1 MIKIIKQVGR
11 DMVPQPPLH
20 PEIEALLA
28 KGHNASYRKGEVI
41 VRPGDD
47 KEIYYIKSGLV
58 KAYVIGNNGEE
69 HIHVL
74 CRPRDF
80 FPFGTLFAGG
90 RMYTYYAAISDCK
103 VVRVPVDKF
112 TEVLRTNAEASYE
125 VMKLMATQYM
135 TYVARVD
142 NLEYKFARERLAYRL
157 LLLAR
162 KIGVQTEDG
171 IVLPHLSQYEI
182 GSTINLSRESVSRE
196 LSRFERLG
204 LIAHL
209 SGSIVIKSK
218 DGLKRE
224 LGNNNHTL
232 FMDE

>member
-1 MIKIIKQVGR
+1 
-11 DMVPQPPLH
+11 MVSHPPLH
-20 PEIEALLA
+20 PEIEALLTL
-28 KGHNASYRKGEVI
+28 GHSASYRKGEVI

-47 KEIYYIKSGLV
+47 KEIFFINSGLA
-58 KAYVIGNNGEE
+58 KTYVIGNNGEE

-74 CRPRDF
+74 FRVGDF
-80 FPFGTLFAGG
+80 FPFGSLFAGS
-90 RMYTYYAAISDCK
+90 RTHTYFAAVTDLK
-103 VVRVPVDKF
+103 VTRIPVNKF
-112 TEVLRTNAEASYE
+112 TEILRSNAEASYE
-125 VMKLMATQYM
+125 VMKLMAAQYM

-162 KIGVQTEDG
+162 KIGVRSDDG

-204 LIAHL
+204 LIGHQ

-224 LGNNNHTL
+224 LGNSNHTL